1 MEKKPSRED
10 GDKLLRANMITLAW
24 KLLNRAERVAE
35 KVDEGFA
42 GEPFSRLLPAEH
54 PKNIRRFR
62 AYVNCLT
69 EAFDLHS
76 RACNAWT
83 QAHGIAPEDACQW
96 VERASRVE
104 QAGAA
109 APPGYT
115 VAGRTPTQILL
126 LPEEVTSEHLQVAKQ
141 MVAKRVAR
149 NTAEQRNR
157 NDGESRDRGETG
169 MRKVCEISR

>member
-1 MEKKPSRED
+1 MASKRCRED
-10 GDKLLRANMITLAW
+10 SDKLLRANLIRFAW
-24 KLLNRAERVAE
+24 RLLNSAERLAG
-35 KVDEGFA
+35 KVDEAFA
-42 GEPFSRLLPAEH
+42 GEPFSRQWPAEH

-69 EAFDLHS
+69 EAFDLHAK
-76 RACNAWT
+76 ACNAWA